1 MAQAKTQP
9 TDASVEQVLA
19 AVPDPGRRADATVV
33 DAMMREVTGEPAVVW
48 GTAIVGYG
56 AIAYPGSRGKQATWP
71 VVAFALRKTELVL
84 YLNTEIEAALF
95 DELARTGAA
104 SGACTSS
111 DWRTSTPSS
120 CVVSSSAASS
130 WPAGDGVGV
139 ATA

>member
-71 VVAFALRKTELVL
+71 VVAFALRKAELVL

-95 DELARTGAA
+95 DELGPHR
-104 SGACTSS
+104 
-111 DWRTSTPSS
+111 R
-120 CVVSSSAASS
+120 
-130 WPAGDGVGV
+130 GVGCLYV
-139 ATA
+139 KRLADVDAVVLRRLVERSVELARR